1 MWTCK
6 SCGLLVMFSA
16 VDPEIDTRGCYF
28 LCPGCEHRNT
38 LINVDRSGDGVA
50 LAQPLD

>member
-16 VDPEIDTRGCYF
+16 VEPQMDVEGIFF
-28 LCPGCEHRNT
+28 LCPGCGHRNP
-38 LINVDRSGDGVA
+38 LENVDPSGEGIA
-50 LAQPLD
+50 LGQPQD